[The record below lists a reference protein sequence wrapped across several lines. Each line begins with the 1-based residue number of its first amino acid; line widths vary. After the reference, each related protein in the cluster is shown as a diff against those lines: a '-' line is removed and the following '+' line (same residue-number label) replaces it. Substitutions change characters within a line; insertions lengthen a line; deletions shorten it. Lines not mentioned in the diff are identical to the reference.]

1 MDAYQLDLL
10 RRLDDLQDRLERLE
24 QRQRASLL
32 AQQAERRDAAMHREA
47 IRAHLSRPVAP
58 PPPEASP
65 APYRE
70 GPVAR
75 FVAAGGW
82 PTAIVLLALMAPLLA
97 GVLVWAAWATGTPLP
112 ALILAILGV
121 VPDAKSGP

>member
-32 AQQAERRDAAMHREA
+32 AQQAERRDATAFREA
-47 IRAHLSRPVAP
+47 IRAHFARPVAP
-58 PPPEASP
+58 PPPEPGP
-65 APYRE
+65 AHRE

-82 PTAIVLLALMAPLLA
+82 PAATLLLSLVAPMLA

-121 VPDAKSGP
+121 STDAKSSP

>member
-32 AQQAERRDAAMHREA
+32 AQQAERRDAVAHREA
-47 IRAHLSRPVAP
+47 IRAHLARPVAP
-58 PPPEASP
+58 PPPEPSP
-65 APYRE
+65 TPRE
-70 GPVAR
+70 GPLAR
-75 FVAAGGW
+75 FIAAGGW
-82 PTAIVLLALMAPLLA
+82 PAAIWLLALMAPLLA

-112 ALILAILGV
+112 SLILAILGV
-121 VPDAKSGP
+121 VPDAKPSP